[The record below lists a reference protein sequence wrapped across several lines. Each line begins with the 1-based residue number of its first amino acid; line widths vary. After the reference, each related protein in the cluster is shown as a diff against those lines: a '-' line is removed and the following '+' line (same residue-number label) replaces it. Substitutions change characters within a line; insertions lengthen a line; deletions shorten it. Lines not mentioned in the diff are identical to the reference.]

1 MKKILILISFIL
13 LLTGCYDN
21 IELDDLAIITG
32 VGIDYK
38 DDNFY
43 LTYEILSDTKTE
55 QNTAM
60 LSYTVSGSGKSISE
74 AFINTNYKVSKK
86 AYFAHLKVVIISES
100 VINGHFDKITDYFL
114 RDTNIRSEFK
124 VVIANG
130 TNPEEILKNNSDKHP
145 VISEVIVNLIDNEKY
160 NNNLVIGETFKQIV
174 AKLISNNYDVILNT
188 VSIEDKEIAI
198 NNSYIFN
205 KYNYQNTLSK
215 KDSAIYNMLTK
226 NVKSL
231 KFDKYY
237 NNKILTI
244 SITSSNTDISVT
256 SNKIKINTKLEG
268 KVIENNANFDL
279 TKVSAYKTLNKDF
292 EKVIKKDIEE
302 FIKLLQD
309 NETDILGFQEIY
321 YKKTRQD
328 NKELWKTADIEVN
341 VDLKI
346 NTKGFI
352 FEVKEW
358 KIN

>member
-38 DDNFY
+38 DNNFY

-55 QNTAM
+55 QDTAM

-86 AYFAHLKVVIISES
+86 SYFAHLKVVILSES
-100 VINGHFDKITDYFL
+100 IINGYFDKITDYIL

-130 TNPEEILKNNSDKHP
+130 TTPEEILKNNSDKHP
-145 VISEVIVNLIDNEKY
+145 VVSEVIVNLIDNEKY

-188 VSIEDKEIAI
+188 VSIEDDEMAI
-198 NNSYIFN
+198 NNSYIFK

-215 KDSAIYNMLTK
+215 QDSALYNMLTK
-226 NVKSL
+226 NIKSL
-231 KFDKYY
+231 EFDKYY
-237 NNKILTI
+237 DNNILTI
-244 SITSSNTDISVT
+244 SITSSKTDIGVS
-256 SNKIKINTKLEG
+256 SDKININAKLEG

-279 TKVSAYKTLNKDF
+279 AKVSAYKKLNQDF
-292 EKVIKKDIEE
+292 EKIIKKDIEE
-302 FIKLLQD
+302 FIKVLQI
-309 NETDILGFQEIY
+309 NESDILGFQEIY
-321 YKKTRQD
+321 YKSTRTD
-328 NKELWKTADIEVN
+328 NKDLWKTAQIEVN

-352 FEVKEW
+352 FEVKE
-358 KIN
+358 